1 MGRYLQ
7 GSCGRA
13 YIWYRNE
20 PDGTRCYREKKSMA
34 SHVKRKG
41 KEEEASVL
49 SLTAGFESGEEEK
62 WEETQVGMKEA
73 MPSG

>member
-1 MGRYLQ
+1 MAGP
-7 GSCGRA
+7 
-13 YIWYRNE
+13 IF
-20 PDGTRCYREKKSMA
+20 GTEMSLMVRDATGKKKSMA